1 MINQELIDRFLR
13 NECNAEEQDLIN
25 KYFDEHPQEWDQ
37 FLPEKELQDIDEMS
51 PERMNPLRPDV
62 SAAWLNRVH
71 REAMGVRKLR
81 VLRWMGAA
89 AAACLL
95 LIAGWYLLRPD
106 KPHQGANATGTE
118 LAKNDRLRYRNNTN
132 RKKMIRMPDL
142 STIVLEPG
150 GIIEYSSRFSE
161 EDQRVIWL
169 QGEAIFNVT
178 KDDRHPFLVNSD
190 ELLIKV
196 LGTSFK
202 VRNMVSEDS
211 IIVKLYTGKV
221 LVGLSEILVSAGE
234 TREKPA
240 SKRSTSDKP
249 ASERPASAGGHT
261 QQALARILAP
271 GDELSF
277 SRSTMAINVRSFK
290 IGDVLVKAGKKSGTD
305 NGTAA
310 AKRPDWYQFQE
321 QSLSEVLDQL
331 SAYYQADIYYYP
343 SDMENRYFTG
353 RFEQTDS
360 LEKILNAIGLLN
372 HLTIVKQNSRFIIRE
387 NH

>member
-25 KYFDEHPQEWDQ
+25 SYFDAHPQEWDQ

-62 SAAWLNRVH
+62 SAAWLDRVH

-81 VLRWMGAA
+81 VLRWTGAA

-95 LIAGWYLLRPD
+95 LIAGWYLLRPNR
-106 KPHQGANATGTE
+106 PHQGAGASGTE
-118 LAKNDRLRYRNNTN
+118 LAKNDRVRYRNSTDRN
-132 RKKMIRMPDL
+132 KMIRLPDL

-150 GIIEYSSRFSE
+150 GIIEYSTLFLQ
-161 EDQRVIWL
+161 EDQRVVWL
-169 QGEAIFNVT
+169 QGEATFTVT
-178 KDDRHPFLVNSD
+178 KDDRHPFLVSSD
-190 ELLIKV
+190 KLLTKV

-202 VRNMVSEDS
+202 VRNMASEDS
-211 IIVKLYTGKV
+211 IRIRLYTGKV
-221 LVGLSEILVSAGE
+221 LVGLSEVVLSEDAASGSHA
-234 TREKPA
+234 PA
-240 SKRSTSDKP
+240 ADDKKQ
-249 ASERPASAGGHT
+249 RPGKV
-261 QQALARILAP
+261 LAP
-271 GDELSF
+271 GDELCF
-277 SRSTMAINVRSFK
+277 SRSTLVMNVRSFK
-290 IGDVLVKAGKKSGTD
+290 AGDVLVRAGKK
-305 NGTAA
+305 NGKGNWATVT
-310 AKRPDWYQFQE
+310 KRPDWYRFQE

-331 SAYYQADIYYYP
+331 SAYYRADIYYYP

-372 HLTIVKQNSRFIIRE
+372 HLTIVKQDSKFIIKE

>member
-25 KYFDEHPQEWDQ
+25 NYFETHPQDWDQ
-37 FLPEKELQDIDEMS
+37 FLPEKELQDIGEQG
-51 PERMNPLRPDV
+51 PERINPLQPDV
-62 SAAWLNRVH
+62 SAAWLDRVH

-81 VLRWMGAA
+81 TWRWMA

-95 LIAGWYLLRPD
+95 LIAGWYLLRPG

-118 LAKNDRLRYRNNTN
+118 LAKNDRIRYRNNTD

-150 GIIEYSSRFSE
+150 GIIEYSSRFLE
-161 EDQRVIWL
+161 EDQRVVRL
-169 QGEAIFNVT
+169 QGEAVFNVT
-178 KDDRHPFLVNSD
+178 KDDRHPFVVNSD

-202 VRNMVSEDS
+202 VRNMASEDS
-211 IIVKLYTGKV
+211 ITVKLYTGKV
-221 LVGLSEILVSAGE
+221 LVGLSEILVSARE
-234 TREKPA
+234 TPEKPA
-240 SKRSTSDKP
+240 SKRP
-249 ASERPASAGGHT
+249 VSAGVPKQPT
-261 QQALARILAP
+261 LARILAP
-271 GDELSF
+271 GDELYYR
-277 SRSTMAINVRSFK
+277 RSTMAINVRSFK
-290 IGDVLVKAGKKSGTD
+290 VGDVLVKAGKKSGTD
-305 NGTAA
+305 NGTGA
-310 AKRPDWYQFQE
+310 AKRPDWYRFQE

-331 SAYYQADIYYYP
+331 SAYYRADIYYYP

-372 HLTIVKQNSRFIIRE
+372 HLSIVKQDSKFIIRE

>member
-25 KYFDEHPQEWDQ
+25 KYFETHPQDWDQ
-37 FLPEKELQDIDEMS
+37 FLPEKELQDIGELG
-51 PERMNPLRPDV
+51 PERINPLQPDV
-62 SAAWLNRVH
+62 SAVWLDRVH
-71 REAMGVRKLR
+71 REAIGVRKLR
-81 VLRWMGAA
+81 TWRWMA

-95 LIAGWYLLRPD
+95 LIAGWYLLRTNSAHKGTDPM
-106 KPHQGANATGTE
+106 GTE
-118 LAKNDRLRYRNNTN
+118 LAKNDRIRYQNNTD

-150 GIIEYSSRFSE
+150 GFIEYSSRFLE
-161 EDQRVIWL
+161 EDQRVIRL
-169 QGEAIFNVT
+169 QGEAVFNVT
-178 KDDRHPFLVNSD
+178 KDDRRPFVVNSD

-202 VRNMVSEDS
+202 VRNMASEDS
-211 IIVKLYTGKV
+211 VTVKLYTGKV

-234 TREKPA
+234 TPEKPA
-240 SKRSTSDKP
+240 SKRP
-249 ASERPASAGGHT
+249 VSAGVPK
-261 QQALARILAP
+261 QIARILAP
-271 GDELSF
+271 GDELCYR
-277 SRSTMAINVRSFK
+277 RSTMAINVRSFK

-305 NGTAA
+305 NGTAVT
-310 AKRPDWYQFQE
+310 KRPDWYQFQE

-331 SAYYQADIYYYP
+331 SAYYRADIYYYP

-353 RFEQTDS
+353 RFEQRDS

-372 HLTIVKQNSRFIIRE
+372 HLAIVKQDSKFIIRE